1 MQSFWK
7 YRKLVLLF
15 AIICVD
21 GVSSANA
28 DLLIFGAS
36 MARTEDQ
43 FRNQFREER
52 YLAATSGD
60 LSLQVPNPVGTTS
73 QVFTW
78 SNSGNITDIAWS
90 YNTTTFGPV
99 GVAWEHYLG
108 FEVWATAGTE
118 IKIEYLQ
125 GSITTYNASHILMG
139 SPGNAPWTFTQTI
152 DPDPNRERIFEG
164 RQYFRHDLGFAPTRV
179 HAWNGGGGIDPNLG
193 RSHAGGTFQF
203 RVTNLSAVPE
213 PSSLMLV
220 GLVSLT
226 ALGARRR
233 FRFTKS
239 VTSDSC
245 STPIEQPSN

>member
-1 MQSFWK
+1 MRSFWK

-15 AIICVD
+15 AIFCAN

-28 DLLIFGAS
+28 DLLIFGWSGA
-36 MARTEDQ
+36 ATDDNRGN
-43 FRNQFREER
+43 RFREER

-60 LSLQVPNPVGTTS
+60 LSLQVPNLVGTSS

-78 SNSGNITDIAWS
+78 SNSGNNITDIVGS
-90 YNTTTFGPV
+90 YDTTTFGPTTV
-99 GVAWEHYLG
+99 NWSHTLG
-108 FEVWATAGTE
+108 FEVWATAGTR
-118 IKIEYLQ
+118 IKIEWMP
-125 GSITTYNASHILMG
+125 GNFTTYNTQHTLISF
-139 SPGNAPWTFTQTI
+139 PGATPWTDIYTI
-152 DPDPNRERIFEG
+152 VADPNRERIFEG
-164 RQYFRHDLGFAPTRV
+164 RQYFRNTGIQVAATNGSSGFDPRLGLSYARG
-179 HAWNGGGGIDPNLG
+179 A
-193 RSHAGGTFQF
+193 FQF

-220 GLVSLT
+220 GLVGLT

>member
-1 MQSFWK
+1 MRSFWK

-15 AIICVD
+15 AIICAD

-36 MARTEDQ
+36 MARTDDQ
-43 FRNQFREER
+43 AGNRFREER

-60 LSLQVPNPVGTTS
+60 LSLQVPNLVGTTS

-90 YNTTTFGPV
+90 YNTTTFGPTSV
-99 GVAWEHYLG
+99 DWSHFLG

-118 IKIEYLQ
+118 IKIEYFP
-125 GSITTYNASHILMG
+125 GNITTYNTAHNWFEN
-139 SPGNAPWTFTQTI
+139 PGTVPWTFTQTI
-152 DPDPNRERIFEG
+152 VADPNRERIFEG
-164 RQYFRHDLGFAPTRV
+164 RQYFRNTMIAV
-179 HAWNGGGGIDPNLG
+179 HAFNGSSGFDPSLG
-193 RSHAGGTFQF
+193 RAHAGRTFQF

-213 PSSLMLV
+213 PSSLMLI
-220 GLVSLT
+220 GLVGLT
-226 ALGARRR
+226 ALRARRR